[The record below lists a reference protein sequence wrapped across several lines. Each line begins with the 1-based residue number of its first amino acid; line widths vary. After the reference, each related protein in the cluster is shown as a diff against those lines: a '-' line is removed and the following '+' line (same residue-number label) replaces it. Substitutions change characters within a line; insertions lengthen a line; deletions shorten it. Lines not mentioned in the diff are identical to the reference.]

1 MVGNVPQCA
10 VSWSSKKQLL
20 VTLSTTEAEFI
31 AVASC
36 ICQKCLAKEN
46 LGTAWPSSTK
56 SPQLYIMITFHSF
69 NCLKI
74 LCFMVGENINMSFQF
89 LRDFNK
95 DEVLELIHCS
105 SQEQISDIMTKP
117 LKLESF
123 FRL

>member
-1 MVGNVPQCA
+1 
-10 VSWSSKKQLL
+10 
-20 VTLSTTEAEFI
+20 
-31 AVASC
+31 
-36 ICQKCLAKEN
+36 
-46 LGTAWPSSTK
+46 
-56 SPQLYIMITFHSF
+56 
-69 NCLKI
+69 
-74 LCFMVGENINMSFQF
+74 MVGENINMSFQF